1 MAGYKI
7 TSNNAKKNS
16 ILKVEGI
23 CPICQHYPSKYKEV
37 IGQDRK
43 GSQTRQFKYCC
54 PICNST
60 WDGNIYTYDLMLY
73 TEPRRIFKNPFKK
86 KRKVLPN
93 TSFLGKDLYVY

>member
-43 GSQTRQFKYCC
+43 GSATRQFKYHC
-54 PICNST
+54 PSCDST
-60 WDGNIYTYDLMLY
+60 WDGNVYTNDLMLY
-73 TEPRRIFKNPFKK
+73 TAPRRIFKNPFR
-86 KRKVLPN
+86 KREKFRPILH
-93 TSFLGKDLYVY
+93 S